1 MEKIIYESVFGNTK
15 IQVIDKKNVR
25 HLRFNNVVIQSSM
38 NIKSPLKLQI
48 KYTRMMVGIL
58 EKGVKNASIL
68 VLGMGASSIPNYL
81 YHKLPYSKIDVVE
94 VIPDLEHISRTY
106 FNLPKDNRMN
116 VIIGDALN
124 YVKTTDKKYDL
135 IFVDIFGPNGVPK
148 QFRTEAF
155 YQYLNDITNVDGNVA
170 FNTWVNSD
178 SYRESYYAKLDN
190 VFDEFNVVST
200 ASFGNDIVFC
210 KK

>member
-25 HLRFNNVVIQSSM
+25 HLRFNNAVIQSSM

-81 YHKLPYSKIDVVE
+81 YHKLLCNCHFLQE
-94 VIPDLEHISRTY
+94 LQHHH
-106 FNLPKDNRMN
+106 M
-116 VIIGDALN
+116 
-124 YVKTTDKKYDL
+124 KY
-135 IFVDIFGPNGVPK
+135 
-148 QFRTEAF
+148 
-155 YQYLNDITNVDGNVA
+155 
-170 FNTWVNSD
+170 
-178 SYRESYYAKLDN
+178 
-190 VFDEFNVVST
+190 
-200 ASFGNDIVFC
+200 
-210 KK
+210 